1 MVLEDTRYE
10 DMLKP
15 LNEVLS
21 LSNFTWADECKT
33 EN

>member
-21 LSNFTWADECKT
+21 
-33 EN
+33 

>member
-1 MVLEDTRYE
+1 MILEDTRYE

-15 LNEVLS
+15 LNEVLND
-21 LSNFTWADECKT
+21 SNFTWADECKT